1 MKASSSQ
8 FITVV
13 GIKDRVGAVARATYV
28 VTSMNL
34 GL

>member
-13 GIKDRVGAVARATYV
+13 GVKSRVGAVGAVGADT
-28 VTSMNL
+28 T
-34 GL
+34 GLLLI